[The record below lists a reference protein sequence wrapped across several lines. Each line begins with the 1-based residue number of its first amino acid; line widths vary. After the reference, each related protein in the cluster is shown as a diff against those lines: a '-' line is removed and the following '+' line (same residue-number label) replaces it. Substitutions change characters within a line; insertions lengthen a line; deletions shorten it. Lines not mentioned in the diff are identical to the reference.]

1 MNNNE
6 SIEKMSLE
14 AWEFAIDAEV
24 NEKNRKGR
32 KLTPFEA
39 KLVVEST
46 VNDLL
51 YSKYKGTELESLIED
66 AVDLTVRDYLDES
79 DFSWMDEDDN
89 LKLVN
94 SWRDE
99 EFEDIFETQHYFD
112 IDIDDF
118 DDISENRLSEL
129 KNILENIKISKNWH
143 QMLDAVNEY
152 EKVFGNGTSWKL
164 KRIID

>member
-1 MNNNE
+1 
-6 SIEKMSLE
+6 
-14 AWEFAIDAEV
+14 
-24 NEKNRKGR
+24 
-32 KLTPFEA
+32 
-39 KLVVEST
+39 
-46 VNDLL
+46 
-51 YSKYKGTELESLIED
+51 
-66 AVDLTVRDYLDES
+66 
-79 DFSWMDEDDN
+79 MDEDDN

-99 EFEDIFETQHYFD
+99 EFEDIFEAQHYFD

-129 KNILENIKISKNWH
+129 KNILENIKTCKNWH

-152 EKVFGNGTSWKL
+152 EKAFGNGTSWKL

>member
-1 MNNNE
+1 
-6 SIEKMSLE
+6 
-14 AWEFAIDAEV
+14 
-24 NEKNRKGR
+24 
-32 KLTPFEA
+32 
-39 KLVVEST
+39 
-46 VNDLL
+46 
-51 YSKYKGTELESLIED
+51 
-66 AVDLTVRDYLDES
+66 
-79 DFSWMDEDDN
+79 MDEDDN

-99 EFEDIFETQHYFD
+99 EFEDIFEAQHYFD

>member
-6 SIEKMSLE
+6 LIEKMSLE

-24 NEKNRKGR
+24 NEENRKGR

-39 KLVVEST
+39 RLVVEST

-51 YSKYKGTELESLIED
+51 YSRYKGTELESLIED
-66 AVDLTVRDYLDES
+66 AVDLTVKDYLAEC

-99 EFEDIFETQHYFD
+99 EFEDIFEAQYYFD

-118 DDISENRLSEL
+118 DDISENKLSEL
-129 KNILENIKISKNWH
+129 KNILENIKTCKNWH
-143 QMLDAVNEY
+143 QMLDAANEY

>member
-6 SIEKMSLE
+6 LIEKMSFE

-24 NEKNRKGR
+24 NEENHKGR
-32 KLTPFEA
+32 KLTPFEVR
-39 KLVVEST
+39 LVVEST

-51 YSKYKGTELESLIED
+51 YSRYKGTELESLIED
-66 AVDLTVRDYLDES
+66 AVDLTVKDYLAEC

-118 DDISENRLSEL
+118 DDISENKLSEL
-129 KNILENIKISKNWH
+129 KNILENIKTSKNWN
-143 QMLDAVNEY
+143 QILDAVNEY
-152 EKVFGNGTSWKL
+152 EKVFGNETSWKL